1 MEVSTDYHLDIGIP
15 SATRIKEVEDRIF
28 AGESFNGSRIVGG
41 GIAPVGA
48 HPYLVSCSIFFKLSK
63 YLAIYVYQ
71 ILRKLFITDISY
83 DCINDNILFNF
94 SAWVPKLTDV

>member
-15 SATRIKEVEDRIF
+15 TATRIKEVEDRIF

-48 HPYLVSCSIFFKLSK
+48 HPYLVSCSIFLS
-63 YLAIYVYQ
+63 YPTL
-71 ILRKLFITDISY
+71 LSE
-83 DCINDNILFNF
+83 CIRF
-94 SAWVPKLTDV
+94 